1 MSKKSKKKRA
11 TASLSETFLND
22 EITDSPKKSPN
33 KKNVLAQHKIKDF
46 GECSLCGLRFEEIS
60 RNMKMSEKTRE
71 TNQAFG
77 DILQRFFNEENIP
90 DTVKNLFKKVEL
102 ESGLLCILCVSY
114 IEQMD
119 VFQNKLAEVKD
130 SIISVINGNK
140 ADVEMKSDRGEDDNI
155 EDRPAS
161 KKRGRPPKL
170 ASDFTPMKK
179 ASSSERVVSPK
190 KFDVGGTEDLAQ
202 KLQVL
207 SGIEIKRINTETGEE
222 VDARLELE
230 VKNAEI
236 KTLWE

>member
-1 MSKKSKKKRA
+1 MA
-11 TASLSETFLND
+11 
-22 EITDSPKKSPN
+22 
-33 KKNVLAQHKIKDF
+33 
-46 GECSLCGLRFEEIS
+46 LR
-60 RNMKMSEKTRE
+60 
-71 TNQAFG
+71 
-77 DILQRFFNEENIP
+77 D
-90 DTVKNLFKKVEL
+90 
-102 ESGLLCILCVSY
+102 
-114 IEQMD
+114 
-119 VFQNKLAEVKD
+119 
-130 SIISVINGNK
+130 
-140 ADVEMKSDRGEDDNI
+140 DDNI

-236 KTLWE
+236 KKSPPKKRMVTLSVNEAVFKDSCEPLQSDKF